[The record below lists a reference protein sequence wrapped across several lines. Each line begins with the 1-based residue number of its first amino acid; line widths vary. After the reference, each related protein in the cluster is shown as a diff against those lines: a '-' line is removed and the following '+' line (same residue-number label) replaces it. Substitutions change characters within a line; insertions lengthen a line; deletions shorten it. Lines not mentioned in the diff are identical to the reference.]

1 MRYGFTMTL
10 SLAAVLALAGRAL
23 AYPSDSLLL
32 VRVVTATAGGDT
44 LDDYRYSYSRDN
56 QGYWYERKTGF
67 RGDTLRDTEVKT
79 YDAHGR
85 AIAETSSVL
94 AKSGPINIST
104 RTEFDAAGLPLSAVL
119 RYNDSLT
126 LHYGYQY
133 DVAGRVLKWT
143 ITGDASD
150 PVPYTGQGQYDY
162 AYDAGGRLETR
173 TYMVNGLMKE
183 TTRLTYDSA
192 GRPATKLSLTS
203 NGDTSYTKTFAYDG
217 TGKKIREISAYGK
230 DTLSLLYSDERT
242 EYDGQ
247 GNVKAKKHYGKI
259 GTLEF
264 IDTYTYQTVS
274 VPVSLGRF
282 RRRTSK
288 IALGNSASDRFR
300 DVLGRTPARQDGHGS
315 YPRIIAKKVGE

>member
-1 MRYGFTMTL
+1 MRYGFTIAL

-23 AYPSDSLLL
+23 AYPPDSLLL

-44 LDDYRYSYSRDN
+44 LDDYRYSYSVDH

-67 RGDTLRDTEVKT
+67 RGDTLTDTEVKT

-85 AIAETSSVL
+85 AIAESSSTRT
-94 AKSGPINIST
+94 KSGPLNIST

-119 RYNDSLT
+119 RYNDTLT
-126 LHYGYQY
+126 LHFGYQY
-133 DVAGRVLKWT
+133 DGAGRVLKWT

-150 PVPYTGQGQYDY
+150 PVPYAGQGQYEY

-173 TYMVNGLMKE
+173 TYAVNGVLKE
-183 TTRLTYDSA
+183 TNRITYDSA
-192 GRPATKLSLTS
+192 GRPATQLSLNS
-203 NGDTSYTKTFAYDG
+203 NGDTTYAKTFAYDPS
-217 TGKKIREISAYGK
+217 GKQVQEISEYGK

-247 GNVKAKKHYGKI
+247 GNVKAKKRYGKS

-282 RRRTSK
+282 RRRTSG
-288 IALGNSASDRFR
+288 IALGNSASDGFR

-315 YPRIIAKKVGE
+315 YPRIIARKAGG